1 MSQVVAAVV
10 ICLFLAFASPANAQA
25 RYALLI
31 GNQAYASQLGPLK
44 NPVND
49 VALIAEALVRVG
61 FKRRN
66 IRIVRNADRVS
77 LLSAVDDY
85 VAELRT
91 AGEGAVGFFYYS
103 GHGVASKRDK
113 RNYLIPIGVERL
125 DRKVWYKSVA
135 LDDVISRLS
144 GSAPNAAHFV
154 IFDACRNHLRLPTK
168 GSKGF
173 VPTRTRRGML
183 IAFSTDPGETA
194 SDEGDSSGPYA
205 SALASELT
213 RRGQNHLDLFQNV
226 KERVYRTTGIQVP
239 WTRDGMLQRVYLA
252 GRTTSQSASIAS
264 NKQQAAPP
272 ISRAAKEWAEIQHTQ
287 SVAVLENFAQKFKDS
302 VFATFAMARVR
313 ELQQVQLAK
322 NQQLAAL
329 EDVKHRRTE
338 SAQPGNAERERSAA
352 LVKQPGLAPSSFLT
366 GAQIRSKL
374 VGRTVTYSGESRGT
388 ITIRAN
394 GSATLVDQKHGRSKG
409 RWWTR
414 RNDWCRRWAKWPEK
428 AKCFRF
434 RDLGNGRLR
443 SSNGYTLTIR

>member
-1 MSQVVAAVV
+1 MPQVVAAVV

-313 ELQQVQLAK
+313 ELQEVRLAK
-322 NQQLAAL
+322 LSSADPNYPFDGVWQIILNP
-329 EDVKHRRTE
+329 KTCKSFRSGSHIGRIHIRNHR
-338 SAQPGNAERERSAA
+338 
-352 LVKQPGLAPSSFLT
+352 GLYGWKGWA
-366 GAQIRSKL
+366 
-374 VGRTVTYSGESRGT
+374 TVTASGILRCLDGTEWLGFRATCRGNRDT
-388 ITIRAN
+388 
-394 GSATLVDQKHGRSKG
+394 S
-409 RWWTR
+409 
-414 RNDWCRRWAKWPEK
+414 RWALRCATPSIAPMGQAGNLRRGSVEGLTDWV
-428 AKCFRF
+428 ASHSSWRF
-434 RDLGNGRLR
+434 PRH
-443 SSNGYTLTIR
+443 SS